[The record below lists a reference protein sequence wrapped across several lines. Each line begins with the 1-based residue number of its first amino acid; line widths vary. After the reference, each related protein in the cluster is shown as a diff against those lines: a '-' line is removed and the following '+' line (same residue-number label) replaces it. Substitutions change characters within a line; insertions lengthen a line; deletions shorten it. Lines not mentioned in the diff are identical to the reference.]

1 MTIFLP
7 ISFPTTRQL
16 DQGIPMMNANGMK
29 MYEQRNYN
37 KDTLKIYI
45 NNVTMFATL
54 LLKNVIVTK
63 LRQKN
68 YIAYKLVPVFLV
80 SIYLAMVE
88 KYLDHMNHFI
98 FSNTT
103 FF

>member
-16 DQGIPMMNANGMK
+16 DQGIPIMNANGMK

-37 KDTLKIYI
+37 KDTLKIYV
-45 NNVTMFATL
+45 NNVTISDVRDFVAKEYYSNQIETEEL
-54 LLKNVIVTK
+54 HCLIGVCVSCVYLSCYGRKI
-63 LRQKN
+63 LRS
-68 YIAYKLVPVFLV
+68 YEPFY
-80 SIYLAMVE
+80 
-88 KYLDHMNHFI
+88 
-98 FSNTT
+98 